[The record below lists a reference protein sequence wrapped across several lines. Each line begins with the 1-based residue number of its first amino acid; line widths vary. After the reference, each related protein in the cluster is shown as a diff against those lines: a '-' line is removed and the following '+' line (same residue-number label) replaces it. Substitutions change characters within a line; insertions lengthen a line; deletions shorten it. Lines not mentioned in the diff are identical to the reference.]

1 MARVAEMSVELVAVE
16 RPVWSGNATS
26 VFAETTEGELAILPG
41 HTPLLGELVEGGIV
55 KVTTTD
61 GDTVTAAVFGG
72 FLSATGDKVSV
83 LAEAAELA
91 DEIDAQAARDALAQA
106 GPDKGAD
113 KDSDKDSVRARA
125 TARLKAVGEAV

>member
-1 MARVAEMSVELVAVE
+1 VAVE
-16 RPVWSGNATS
+16 REVWSGHARS

-55 KVTTTD
+55 KITTTD
-61 GDTVTAAVFGG
+61 GEDVTAAVFGG

-91 DEIDAQAARDALAQA
+91 DEIDPQAARDALARA
-106 GPDKGAD
+106 DAD
-113 KDSDKDSVRARA
+113 KDSEQAESARARA
-125 TARLKAVGEAV
+125 TARLRAVGQTV